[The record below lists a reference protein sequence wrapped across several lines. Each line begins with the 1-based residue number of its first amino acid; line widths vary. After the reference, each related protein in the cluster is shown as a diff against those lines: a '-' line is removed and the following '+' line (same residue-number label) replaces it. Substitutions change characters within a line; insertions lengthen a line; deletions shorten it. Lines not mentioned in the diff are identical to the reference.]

1 VDGPSVGGPDPEVL
15 ERGGLALMP
24 RRFAEREARL
34 WLVAAGGERAVLRR
48 LDPGLYRPDAATMAD
63 RAWLHSFLTRLES
76 TGFPAPR
83 PVPAFEGTSCIV
95 HAGAVWELL
104 TFLDGD
110 EIGWRPGPPLEAM
123 GALLGRLHDATAGV
137 ATPVQRPTALPLTE
151 VPAVLEGPAPLAALG
166 AELGRR
172 LQETGHAEGARAVIH
187 GDFTAHNVLA
197 AGQTMTPT
205 GVIDFG
211 LAHVEVPLADVG
223 FGLWRSGRPHQ
234 GAAMIDEARARDF
247 VRGYGGVRSVTE
259 GEARAVPVHILG
271 RGLQMM
277 GKRLR
282 AGQVPDIPPLV
293 EWLLVNSDR
302 LAEGLAA
309 EVHLM
314 R

>member
-1 VDGPSVGGPDPEVL
+1 VL
-15 ERGGLALMP
+15 DRGGLVLLP

-48 LDPGLYRPDAATMAD
+48 LDPSLYRPDEATMAD
-63 RAWLHSFLTRLES
+63 RDWLHSFLARLAGTR
-76 TGFPAPR
+76 FPAPR

-104 TFLDGD
+104 TFLEGE

-123 GALLGRLHDATAGV
+123 GALLGRLHDVAAGV
-137 ATPVQRPTALPLTE
+137 VTPVQRPTALPLAD
-151 VPAVLEGPAPLAALG
+151 VPPMLEGAAPLAALG

-172 LQETGHAEGARAVIH
+172 LDEIGHAEGVRALVH

-197 AGQTMTPT
+197 RGQPMTPT

-234 GAAMIDEARARDF
+234 GAAMIDSARARSF
-247 VRGYGGVRSVTE
+247 VRGYARLRPVTE
-259 GEARAVPVHILG
+259 DEARAVPVHILG

-282 AGQVPDIPPLV
+282 AGQVPEVPPLV

-302 LAEGLAA
+302 LAGELAA
-309 EVHLM
+309 EVRSLP
-314 R
+314 